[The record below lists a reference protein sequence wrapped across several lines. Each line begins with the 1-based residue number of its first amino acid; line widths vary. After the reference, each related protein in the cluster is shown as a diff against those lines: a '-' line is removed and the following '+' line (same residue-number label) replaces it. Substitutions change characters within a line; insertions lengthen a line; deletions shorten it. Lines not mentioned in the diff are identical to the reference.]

1 MVWRNWG
8 SAARRRWAAR
18 EGSMSEERTAQK
30 AVPEAVWQT
39 WLARWAAETPIQPW
53 VEAAEEANPGE
64 LLAVSAAC
72 APLARLLA
80 RRPQARDGWVRALR
94 AAIAAAQAQQRPPRA
109 RIVAFVEA
117 GGVTAAGLKAAGP
130 GVRDL
135 WVERYLAHNVA
146 ARAAAQSLARRL
158 AEQRP

>member
-117 GGVTAAGLKAAGP
+117 GGIVAGAP
-130 GVRDL
+130 GARDL